1 MKATDSTSSSDE
13 IAVFQ
18 AYIDPHQLGAG
29 DHLGGHNALLVANS
43 LIVGELAIS
52 PTALLENKWA
62 TFAMLSTGLLIRA
75 AWVGIT
81 VLGWSAMRRHA
92 DLAGTFAS
100 ACFKIP
106 NPFAETICNRAQAR
120 IYHHW
125 LCPSLANL
133 GMECL
138 R

>member
-1 MKATDSTSSSDE
+1 
-13 IAVFQ
+13 
-18 AYIDPHQLGAG
+18 LGAG
-29 DHLGGHNALLVANS
+29 DHLGAHNALLVANS
-43 LIVGELAIS
+43 LIIGELAIS

-62 TFAMLSTGLLIRA
+62 ALAMLSAGLLIRA

-133 GMECL
+133 GMEWL